1 MLVQIGTFLIDNVVA
16 FFVVLLLARFHFQWL
31 RVGFRNP
38 LGEFILAA
46 TSWIALPARRVI
58 PGLAGLDLATL
69 LAAWLLRGL
78 GLWALTALVG
88 AEPSAL
94 AIAAVALVDLAR
106 FSVYLLVFAVFLLVI
121 LSWVNPHAPVAPV
134 FNAITRP
141 FLRPIRRILPPV
153 GGVDLSPLVLLL
165 VLWVLLF
172 LIDGLAREAGRL

>member
-1 MLVQIGTFLIDNVVA
+1 MLVQIGAFLIDNIVA

-38 LGEFILAA
+38 LGEFILAT

-58 PGLAGLDLATL
+58 PGLAGLDLASL

-78 GLWALTALVG
+78 GLWALTALAG
-88 AEPSAL
+88 AEPGAL

-106 FSVYLLVFAVFLLVI
+106 FSVYLLVFAVVLLAI

-141 FLRPIRRILPPV
+141 FLRPIRRVLPPV

-165 VLWVLLF
+165 ALWVALF